1 MSPSRRA
8 VLSSVVTVLGR
19 LGKLVRQKRL
29 NEVIEDEVEPLL
41 SR

>member
-8 VLSSVVTVLGR
+8 VLSSVVAVPGR